1 MLSAFRDK
9 VRSSNQTLRG
19 IVKGMLQ
26 KKNFLKRKKKYIKD
40 EPKDFNK
47 RMLII
52 CLLLNFVFEKKIDF
66 NAWNV
71 FWSGSTKK
79 ITLF

>member
-1 MLSAFRDK
+1 MLSAFQVK
-9 VRSSNQTLRG
+9 VRSSNQTLGG
-19 IVKGMLQ
+19 IVKRDDTKKQLKE
-26 KKNFLKRKKKYIKD
+26 KKNIKD
-40 EPKDFNK
+40 EPKDFK
-47 RMLII
+47 RLMLII

-79 ITLF
+79 